1 MDDSLTVKRY
11 KSKPVARRTNIN
23 VHFCAHQ
30 LFDQIAQQKDVVDD
44 DDDELE
50 DLKDEE
56 ADELLLADELI
67 ENCDVDDD
75 DDDTKAW
82 ISSNREK
89 EGECKPVMSVVTSS
103 SGWNEDAYEKPSLVG
118 AGLANLGNSCFFNA
132 VMQCF
137 THSVLLVQG
146 LNSQKHPT
154 PCDCSNE
161 RFCLICALRE
171 QVELSLTS
179 PGKIVS
185 PWKFVDN
192 LSYFSS
198 SFKRYQQE
206 DAHEFLQC
214 FLDRLESSLI
224 NLKVKDDALPSE
236 SDNLVKQV
244 FGGRVISK
252 LRCCNCNYIS
262 DTYEPSVDLS
272 LEIDNANSLLTAL
285 ESFTKIEHIEDE
297 EMKFTCDHCKE
308 KVSVDKQLMLDQIPS
323 VCAFH
328 LKRFKNDG
336 SWVEKI
342 DKHVDFPLELDLQ
355 PFTCG
360 GQTDNVD
367 LKYELYAV
375 VVHTAFTS
383 TCGHYYCYIRSAP
396 DTWHKFDD
404 SKVTSVSED
413 SVLQEEAYILFYAK
427 EGTPWFA
434 SFMETYKPS
443 LANLSNTSPKS
454 VLENVDHISTS
465 HDPLSIIA
473 DDMKGSFSRST
484 DTKVSEAKD
493 HSSRSDAVG
502 TLSPD
507 NRVIKETTPLSLK
520 QYGSNYRVEAQKTT
534 NVTPTSQITF
544 QSAFDFDYVLSP
556 RTPPRSP
563 GLDISEDENT
573 EVVFAAKPV
582 RLKVAEKTSNKR
594 KRGKDEDYSAKVEA
608 AKMCRKMPGARGKMF
623 MEAMSSKSDN
633 VLNKKSK
640 KMSSPSIKNHRRTL
654 THAVKRFDLKLFVDD
669 FWNERKGV
677 VFLVLLG
684 LGISV
689 AARALLTVEKSIPYI
704 HGGLAA
710 GGGGGGG
717 SGGGGG
723 GGYGPGGEH
732 GAGYGGGAGKGGGAG
747 YGGGAAGGGGGG
759 GTGGG
764 GGGGGGVEGVG

>member
-56 ADELLLADELI
+56 ADELLLANELI
-67 ENCDVDDD
+67 EDCDVDDD
-75 DDDTKAW
+75 DDDDDETKAW
-82 ISSNREK
+82 ISSNQEK

-103 SGWNEDAYEKPSLVG
+103 SSWNEDAYEKPSLVG

-161 RFCLICALRE
+161 LFCLICALRE

-179 PGKIVS
+179 SGKI
-185 PWKFVDN
+185 
-192 LSYFSS
+192 
-198 SFKRYQQE
+198 E

-224 NLKVKDDALPSE
+224 NLNVKDDALPSE

-272 LEIDNANSLLTAL
+272 LEIDNANSLSTAL

-297 EMKFTCDHCKE
+297 EMKFTCDQCKE
-308 KVSVDKQLMLDQIPS
+308 KVSVDKQLMLDQIPP

-355 PFTCG
+355 PYTCG

-434 SFMETYKPS
+434 SFMETYKPF
-443 LANLSNTSPKS
+443 LANFSNTSPKS

-465 HDPLSIIA
+465 HDPLSIKA

-502 TLSPD
+502 TLSPV
-507 NRVIKETTPLSLK
+507 NRVTKETTPLSLK
-520 QYGSNYRVEAQKTT
+520 QYGSNHRVEAQKTT

-544 QSAFDFDYVLSP
+544 QSTFDFDHALSP
-556 RTPPRSP
+556 QTPPRSP

-582 RLKVAEKTSNKR
+582 RLKNAEKTSNKR
-594 KRGKDEDYSAKVEA
+594 QRGKDEDNSAKVEA

-633 VLNKKSK
+633 VLNKKCK
-640 KMSSPSIKNHRRTL
+640 KMSSPSIKNHRGLWAPCVVLFSLLGRKL
-654 THAVKRFDLKLFVDD
+654 LIGRFFLLMRVCVRLLFVKTPVSILNDKKYCNI
-669 FWNERKGV
+669 FELKFFILIGELSR
-677 VFLVLLG
+677 VLMW
-684 LGISV
+684 
-689 AARALLTVEKSIPYI
+689 
-704 HGGLAA
+704 
-710 GGGGGGG
+710 
-717 SGGGGG
+717 
-723 GGYGPGGEH
+723 
-732 GAGYGGGAGKGGGAG
+732 
-747 YGGGAAGGGGGG
+747 GG
-759 GTGGG
+759 GTSKLG
-764 GGGGGGVEGVG
+764 